1 MKRITFFIS
10 DESYLRMMQNGDR
23 RTAGRAW
30 VVRDGSGQPVFK
42 FEPYSHRQRVRV
54 DQLLLSS
61 EHGRLTKSAK
71 RYRMRLSVP
80 DHLGEQQAARVM
92 MRESKRL
99 TDFLHSLEQFLTNV

>member
-1 MKRITFFIS
+1 MKRLSFLVSNET
-10 DESYLRMMQNGDR
+10 YQHLMQNGGR
-23 RTAGRAW
+23 RTAGRVW
-30 VVRDGSGQPVFK
+30 LECDGGTQPVFM
-42 FEPYSHRQRVRV
+42 FERYRHRQPVKV

-61 EHGRLTKSAK
+61 EHGWLKMSAR

-80 DHLGEQQAARVM
+80 QHLGEQQAARVM

>member
-1 MKRITFFIS
+1 MKKISFLVSTETF
-10 DESYLRMMQNGDR
+10 LRLTQNGDR

-30 VVRDGSGQPVFK
+30 LERDGSGQPVFK

-80 DHLGEQQAARVM
+80 DHLGEQQAARIM
-92 MRESKRL
+92 ERESRHL
-99 TDFLHSLEQFLTNV
+99 VDFLSDLEQLLNNI

>member
-1 MKRITFFIS
+1 MKKISFFVSTETF
-10 DESYLRMMQNGDR
+10 LHLMQNGGR
-23 RTAGRAW
+23 RTAGRIW
-30 VVRDGSGQPVFK
+30 LERDGSGQPVFK

-80 DHLGEQQAARVM
+80 DHLGEQQAARIM
-92 MRESKRL
+92 ARESRHL
-99 TDFLHSLEQFLTNV
+99 VDFLSDLEQLLNNI

>member
-10 DESYLRMMQNGDR
+10 DESYLHLMQNGGR
-23 RTAGRAW
+23 RMAGRAW
-30 VVRDGSGQPVFK
+30 LERDGSGQPVFK

-61 EHGRLTKSAK
+61 EHGRLTKSAR

-80 DHLGEQQAARVM
+80 DHLGEQQAARIM
-92 MRESKRL
+92 ERESRHL
-99 TDFLHSLEQFLTNV
+99 VDFLSDLEQLLNNI

>member
-1 MKRITFFIS
+1 MKKISFFVSTETF
-10 DESYLRMMQNGDR
+10 LHLMQNGDR
-23 RTAGRAW
+23 RTAGRVW
-30 VVRDGSGQPVFK
+30 LERDGSGQPVFK

-80 DHLGEQQAARVM
+80 DHLGEQQVARIM
-92 MRESKRL
+92 ERESRHL
-99 TDFLHSLEQFLTNV
+99 LDFLSDLEQLLNNI